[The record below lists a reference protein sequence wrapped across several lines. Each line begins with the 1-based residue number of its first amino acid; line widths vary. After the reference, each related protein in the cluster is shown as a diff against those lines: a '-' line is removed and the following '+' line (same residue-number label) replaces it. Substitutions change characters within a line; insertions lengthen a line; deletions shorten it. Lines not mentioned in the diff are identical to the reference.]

1 MRLLCRKGIECKQ
14 FVREPEKAGAG
25 EKRPQDAVADGTMD
39 VIDGMKAVRAFAACE
54 RCLEEKLKCD
64 ETLPECGCCTEKGVK
79 CKYRLLMTTI
89 SGELLYLCNSSYLI

>member
-1 MRLLCRKGIECKQ
+1 
-14 FVREPEKAGAG
+14 
-25 EKRPQDAVADGTMD
+25 MD